1 MPSHFSA
8 DEWDE
13 YVRENFGTVP
23 EAEAWRNAN
32 NVFVDGMPEP
42 TYSGPLST
50 GGSAGVR
57 QQAQG
62 VSTVDPE
69 EEIDDMPQGALP
81 GASPLANVGEWSGAM
96 NALTGKEVAYGR
108 QQETERKRLYEM
120 AREAVLAR
128 RYGPSDADRWYAL
141 SAAIGKPM
149 IQPSFGGVMSNVSS
163 AMANFGKAKREA
175 EVSRADALMDLE
187 QTYLSGNQEAKAAE
201 FKARRAALAAQG
213 PVIARATTPRVARP
227 VGTQV
232 INGKIVA
239 IAQDPATGEYSQ
251 TVLGDAPADLK
262 PLPGRT
268 SNGQPVFMSAKGP
281 VDAIGNP
288 VTQFDVKPTPV
299 SATEQKQIF
308 ETEDTITSGLGVTR
322 TLEDALSLNG
332 QAYEGSLSGWR
343 KSLGQLFSSDDPRYV
358 ATENFDNL
366 VQGNALQSLKM
377 TFGGNPTEGERKIL
391 MDLQAI
397 SSKPRPVREAI
408 LRRALDAAKTRIS
421 RETQRLERLKGGEY
435 GTRGGSTAG
444 APRVIRYDKNG
455 KRI

>member
-1 MPSHFSA
+1 MPRQFTA
-8 DEWDE
+8 DEWDD
-13 YVRENFGTVP
+13 YVRANFGTIP

-32 NVFVDGMPEP
+32 NVSVEGMPEP
-42 TYSGPLST
+42 TYAGPLSA
-50 GGSAGVR
+50 GGSAGTR
-57 QQAQG
+57 LQAQG
-62 VSTVDPE
+62 ATTVDPE

-81 GASPLANVGEWSGAM
+81 GAPSFPNVGAWSGAM
-96 NALTGKEVAYGR
+96 NALTGEEAAYGR
-108 QQETERKRLYEM
+108 QQETERKRLYDT
-120 AREAVLAR
+120 ARQAILER
-128 RYGPSDADRWYAL
+128 RYGPSDAERWYAL
-141 SAAIGKPM
+141 SAAIGTPM
-149 IQPSFGGVMSNVSS
+149 IRPTFGGVMRNVSS
-163 AMANFGKAKREA
+163 SMADFGKAKREA
-175 EVSRADALMDLE
+175 EMSRADALLALE
-187 QTYLSGNQEAKAAE
+187 QSYAGGNQAAKAAE
-201 FKARRAALAAQG
+201 FKARREALAAQG
-213 PVIARATTPRVARP
+213 PVIARATAPRVARP

-239 IAQDPATGEYSQ
+239 IAQDPTTGEYSQ

-268 SNGQPVFMSAKGP
+268 SNKQPVFMGAKGP
-281 VDAIGNP
+281 VDAMGNP
-288 VTQFDVKPTPV
+288 VTQFDVRPTPV

-366 VQGNALQSLKM
+366 VQGNALQSLKL
-377 TFGGNPTEGERKIL
+377 TFGGNPTEGERTIL

-397 SSKPRPVREAI
+397 SSKPRPVRDAI
-408 LRRALDAAKTRIS
+408 LRRALEAAKTRIG